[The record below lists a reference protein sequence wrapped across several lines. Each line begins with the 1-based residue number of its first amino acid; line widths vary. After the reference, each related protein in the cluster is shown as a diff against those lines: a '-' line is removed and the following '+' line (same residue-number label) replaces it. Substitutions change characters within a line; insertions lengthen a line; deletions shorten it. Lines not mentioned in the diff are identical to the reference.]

1 MKAIETIATVT
12 KDGQITLQLPADIPE
27 GEHKVVIVIDE
38 QPLSEKRAS
47 QQKRPPLNFSKY
59 NCGLLPEN
67 LSLRRED
74 MYDDWGR

>member
-47 QQKRPPLNFSKY
+47 QEKRLPLKFSAY
-59 NCGLLPEN
+59 PVGLISEN
-67 LSLRRED
+67 MTFRRED
-74 MYDDWGR
+74 IYADYE